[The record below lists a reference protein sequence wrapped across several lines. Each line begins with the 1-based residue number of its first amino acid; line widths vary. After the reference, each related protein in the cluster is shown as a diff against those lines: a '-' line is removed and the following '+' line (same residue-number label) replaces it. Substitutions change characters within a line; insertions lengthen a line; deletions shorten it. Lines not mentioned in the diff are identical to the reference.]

1 MPETPEQ
8 AKPRR
13 LRAATKIPSKTVQDL
28 ADEFHSLIGYCI
40 AEWAKVD
47 EELFRICWVCLGS
60 YRERAALIYYR
71 TPTLDARL
79 TLVDQLTS
87 LVLPPKER
95 AGAHDHPDVILWRDI
110 AGNFRELLHPRRR
123 IAHQPVR
130 GGTEYFR
137 AGQSQAGSPLSFFL
151 PFGIYVS
158 EAEQLRHKAQEPPLT
173 KKNLQQHLRSLTA
186 LTSRL
191 HDFCFDNIL
200 MHASA
205 SLPPDYKP

>member
-1 MPETPEQ
+1 MPETPDR

-13 LRAATKIPSKTVQDL
+13 LRAATKTLSKTAQDHL

-47 EELFRICWVCLGS
+47 EELFRICWLCLGS
-60 YRERAALIYYR
+60 RRERAALIYYR

-87 LVLPPKER
+87 LILPRKER
-95 AGAHDHPDVILWRDI
+95 AGAHDHADVILWRAI
-110 AGNFRELLHPRRR
+110 AGDFRKLLHTRRR
-123 IAHQPVR
+123 VAHQPVR

-137 AGQSQAGSPLSFFL
+137 AGQSHVGSPLSFFL

-158 EAEQLRHKAQEPPLT
+158 EAEQLRGKTQEV
-173 KKNLQQHLRSLTA
+173 
-186 LTSRL
+186 
-191 HDFCFDNIL
+191 
-200 MHASA
+200 
-205 SLPPDYKP
+205 